1 MNYLEALEKQLPA
14 EVETLTAEI
23 NIYKQ
28 QAGAC
33 IVEIGRRLIRAKE
46 ILPHGQWAAWLAE
59 KVEFSERTA
68 QRFMRVANEYSNP
81 TPVSDL
87 GLTKALLLL
96 QVPEDER
103 GEFVAKPHDVGGEE
117 KTVAK
122 MSKRELEKV
131 IRERDEARKQAEAA
145 QADAEKWKNTADA
158 KEISLQN
165 ARKKAQE
172 QETAA
177 KAAAKAAA
185 EHAEAKLA
193 ELRRLSTQAETT
205 HERERAELAARYAEL
220 EGKLKAAEEAAKAAP
235 IQAEV
240 VPDEETLRRI
250 RAEALA
256 GQAQELE
263 EAKARAA
270 EAAAKLEKAKNP
282 AALCV
287 NLWFHDLQDL
297 AAKIDGRLAEL
308 HTQQPE
314 TAYKFRDAIAAFYAD
329 RAQSMRGG
337 NES

>member
-1 MNYLEALEKQLPA
+1 MNYLEALENQLPA

-23 NIYKQ
+23 NVYKQ

-33 IVEIGRRLIRAKE
+33 IVEIGRRLMRAKE
-46 ILPHGQWAAWLAE
+46 LLPHGQWAAWLAE

-68 QRFMRVANEYSNP
+68 QNFMRVAKEYANP
-81 TPVSDL
+81 QPVADL

-103 GEFVAKPHDVGGEE
+103 GEFVAKPHGVGGEE
-117 KTVAK
+117 KTVAE

-145 QADAEKWKNTADA
+145 QADAEQWKNTADA

-165 ARKKAQE
+165 VRKKAQE
-172 QETAA
+172 QEAAA

-185 EHAEAKLA
+185 EHAEAKLT

-220 EGKLKAAEEAAKAAP
+220 EGRLKAAEEAAKAAP

-240 VPDEETLRRI
+240 VPDEETLQRV

-256 GQAQELE
+256 EQAKELE
-263 EAKARAA
+263 EANARAA

-282 AALCV
+282 AAMCV
-287 NLWFHDLQDL
+287 NLWFRDLQDL
-297 AAKIDGRLAEL
+297 AAKIDGKLAEL
-308 HTQQPE
+308 HAQQPE
-314 TAYKFRDAIAAFYAD
+314 TAYKFRDAIASFYAD
-329 RAQSMRGG
+329 RARSMRGG
-337 NES
+337 SEP

>member
-1 MNYLEALEKQLPA
+1 MNYLEALENQLPA

-23 NIYKQ
+23 NVYKQ

-33 IVEIGRRLIRAKE
+33 IVEIGRRLMRAKE
-46 ILPHGQWAAWLAE
+46 LLPHGQWAAWLAE

-68 QRFMRVANEYSNP
+68 QNFMRVAKEYANP
-81 TPVSDL
+81 QPVADL

-103 GEFVAKPHDVGGEE
+103 GEFVAKPHGVGGEE
-117 KTVAK
+117 KTVAE

-145 QADAEKWKNTADA
+145 QADAEQWKNTADA

-165 ARKKAQE
+165 VRKKAQE
-172 QETAA
+172 QEAAA

-185 EHAEAKLA
+185 EHAEAKLT
-193 ELRRLSTQAETT
+193 ELRGLSTQAETT

-220 EGKLKAAEEAAKAAP
+220 EGRLKAAEEAAKAAP

-240 VPDEETLRRI
+240 VPDEETLQRV

-256 GQAQELE
+256 EQAKELE
-263 EAKARAA
+263 EANARAA

-282 AALCV
+282 AAMCV
-287 NLWFHDLQDL
+287 NLWFRDLQDL
-297 AAKIDGRLAEL
+297 AAKIDGKLAEL
-308 HTQQPE
+308 HAQQPE
-314 TAYKFRDAIAAFYAD
+314 TAYKFRDAIASFYAD
-329 RAQSMRGG
+329 RARSMRGG
-337 NES
+337 SEP